1 MPIRVYSLEK
11 DDDLWV
17 EAAMTPGPAKPRCR
31 QCPWTRCR
39 NCQGVARYVARTLE
53 TVVVNG
59 DDPASLFA
67 NDPHLAGSGLRSIA
81 AVPLIYK
88 GIPVGV
94 LYLENSRMSGVFS
107 ARSREALK
115 ILAVQL
121 ASTGALQRH
130 VEGTAGNAADAC
142 LAEPLTARETEVL
155 ELIARG
161 MSNKEIA
168 DQLGITLNTV
178 KGYIKPSTVSWA
190 HRTGCGQSQEL
201 KII

>member
-1 MPIRVYSLEK
+1 
-11 DDDLWV
+11 
-17 EAAMTPGPAKPRCR
+17 
-31 QCPWTRCR
+31 
-39 NCQGVARYVARTLE
+39 
-53 TVVVNG
+53 
-59 DDPASLFA
+59 
-67 NDPHLAGSGLRSIA
+67 
-81 AVPLIYK
+81 
-88 GIPVGV
+88 
-94 LYLENSRMSGVFS
+94 NSRMSGVFS

-178 KGYIKPSTVSWA
+178 KGYIKIIYDKLGE
-190 HRTGCGQSQEL
+190 HRRVQVVDKAREL